1 MASQLIRLSGL
12 AFAVLMGCI
21 YMLSAGAP
29 REFWIINGAALACAI
44 GLSVFLKRPD
54 RGFGAV
60 AFTGFALALFVATLF
75 SDEEIDG
82 IHRWIAVGPVRLH
95 VGLLLLPATISLLP
109 DLRRELALLT
119 VIAISLIVSLQPDR
133 ASAFALLSGV
143 LVLAMAK
150 RDKWSLG
157 MLAIVGFSFLW
168 TLWKIDPLQPVRF
181 VEYVIR
187 DAWESHPSSAAVM
200 AVSLLLALVVPLSG
214 LNFRNQIPLIASLA
228 TIGGFVIISLFGP
241 YPTPLIGYG
250 ATAIVGYGLAL
261 GLSAVRETGVGL
273 A

>member
-44 GLSVFLKRPD
+44 GLSVFLKRLD
-54 RGFGAV
+54 RGFGVV
-60 AFTGFALALFVATLF
+60 AFTGFALALFAATLF
-75 SDEEIDG
+75 SDAEIDG

-143 LVLAMAK
+143 FVLAIAK
-150 RDKWSLG
+150 RDKWYVG
-157 MLAIVGFSFLW
+157 MLAITVIGFSW
-168 TLWKIDPLQPVRF
+168 TLSQIDPLQPVRF

-187 DAWESHPSSAAVM
+187 DAWEFHPSAAVIL
-200 AVSLLLALVVPLSG
+200 AVSLILALVMPLFG
-214 LNFRNQIPLIASLA
+214 LNSRNQIPLIASLA

-241 YPTPLIGYG
+241 YPMPLIGYG
-250 ATAIVGYGLAL
+250 VSAIVGYGLAL
-261 GLSAVRETGVGL
+261 GFSAVRETG